1 EGRRAAELDMRLH
14 QPRAVL
20 ADLLLPTEEL
30 GVDEIDRADVERRG
44 RPHFS
49 AERDEPLD
57 EIEAR
62 PAEIETAVDMG
73 GLDVDEAAR
82 IDRFCK
88 AGDEPHGERRR
99 RPAPAGQE
107 LAIEGGELD
116 HEPEA
121 SGATRGSSTQ
131 HPSPALPQLCCGPKG
146 WGLPQPTAEA
156 LHDRRRKLPRR
167 ITAFHTPSGAPPFR
181 LRGEG

>member
-49 AERDEPLD
+49 AEGDEPLD

-82 IDRFCK
+82 IDRFRK

-99 RPAPAGQE
+99 WPTYAGQE
-107 LAIEGGELD
+107 LAIEGGEF

-121 SGATRGSSTQ
+121 SGATLG
-131 HPSPALPQLCCGPKG
+131 
-146 WGLPQPTAEA
+146 
-156 LHDRRRKLPRR
+156 
-167 ITAFHTPSGAPPFR
+167 
-181 LRGEG
+181 